1 MSLLREQQLL
11 KYELTAKMELMKKS
25 GFIILAVIVLGVA
38 AYLAIAV
45 LKITIGL
52 IVLAIAAVV
61 LFVLWHMIKHKWE
74 KKFEN
79 ES

>member
-1 MSLLREQQLL
+1 M
-11 KYELTAKMELMKKS
+11 
-25 GFIILAVIVLGVA
+25 AVIVLGVA
-38 AYLAIAV
+38 LYLAIAV

-74 KKFEN
+74 EKFEN

>member
-1 MSLLREQQLL
+1 
-11 KYELTAKMELMKKS
+11 MKRI
-25 GFIILAVIVLGVA
+25 GFFALVIIVLGVIL
-38 AYLAIAV
+38 YVTFIIAL

-74 KKFEN
+74 EKFEN

>member
-1 MSLLREQQLL
+1 
-11 KYELTAKMELMKKS
+11 MKKS
-25 GFIILAVIVLGVA
+25 AFIILAVVVLGVV

-52 IVLAIAAVV
+52 IVLAIAAVI

>member
-1 MSLLREQQLL
+1 
-11 KYELTAKMELMKKS
+11 MKKS
-25 GFIILAVIVLGVA
+25 GFIILAVIVLGIA
-38 AYLAIAV
+38 LYLAIAV

-61 LFVLWHMIKHKWE
+61 LFVLWYMIKHKWE
-74 KKFEN
+74 EKFEN

>member
-38 AYLAIAV
+38 AYLA
-45 LKITIGL
+45 
-52 IVLAIAAVV
+52 
-61 LFVLWHMIKHKWE
+61 
-74 KKFEN
+74 EN
-79 ES
+79 ADKL